1 MNKTE
6 LRKLCKE
13 KIDNIPPEGFTEL
26 GEKISDLILKI
37 DAWTNACTVFVFVSM
52 KNEIDTSPLLKNAL
66 KVGKR
71 LCVPKITGDGTMDAV
86 EINNL
91 SELESGKFGIS
102 EPIEGCPSVKKD
114 KIDLVLLPCLA
125 ADEQGNRLGKGG
137 GFYDRFCEKISCK
150 KIILCPELLLMKSE
164 TIPTE
169 AHDIT
174 ADTVAT
180 ETRIIKV
187 RKQS

>member
-26 GEKISDLILKI
+26 GEKISDLILKT
-37 DAWTNACTVFVFVSM
+37 DAWTNAGTVFVFVSM

-91 SELESGKFGIS
+91 S

>member
-6 LRKLCKE
+6 LRKLCKK

-26 GEKISDLILKI
+26 GEKISDLILKT
-37 DAWTNACTVFVFVSM
+37 DAWTNAGTVFVFVSM
-52 KNEIDTSPLLKNAL
+52 KNEIDTSPLL
-66 KVGKR
+66 
-71 LCVPKITGDGTMDAV
+71 CVPKITGDGTMDAV
-86 EINNL
+86 EINDL

>member
-1 MNKTE
+1 
-6 LRKLCKE
+6 
-13 KIDNIPPEGFTEL
+13 
-26 GEKISDLILKI
+26 
-37 DAWTNACTVFVFVSM
+37 
-52 KNEIDTSPLLKNAL
+52 
-66 KVGKR
+66 
-71 LCVPKITGDGTMDAV
+71 MDAV
-86 EINNL
+86 EINDL
-91 SELESGKFGIS
+91 SELKSGKFGIS

-174 ADTVAT
+174 ADAVAT
-180 ETRIIKV
+180 ETRIIKA